1 MTTLTF
7 DDLLVP
13 AERTVTLRGRPY
25 PIRFVS
31 AADMAVVESFLPMP
45 DPPMVEDK
53 TRGSL
58 APKVPNFKD
67 EGYLRACDVV
77 YRRWERARMAIAL
90 RYRTQGRLEWGEDFP
105 EDKEQVARRGAFVIA
120 ASEELGKKFSDAEAL
135 ALRKELAAF
144 TPAALAADALK
155 N

>member
-1 MTTLTF
+1 MPTLTF

-13 AERTVTLRGRPY
+13 AERTVTLRGKPY

-45 DPPMVEDK
+45 DPPMVDDR

-58 APKVPNFKD
+58 APKVPDFKD
-67 EGYLRACDVV
+67 EGYKRACDVM

-90 RYRTQGRLEWGEDFP
+90 RYKTEGSLEWEEDQP
-105 EDKEQVARRGAFVIA
+105 ADPNQTARRGSFVIA
-120 ASEELGKKFSDAEAL
+120 ASEELGRKFSDAEEL
-135 ALRKELAAF
+135 ALRKEVAAF
-144 TPAALAADALK
+144 TFTALVAESAK

>member
-58 APKVPNFKD
+58 APCPINS
-67 EGYLRACDVV
+67 
-77 YRRWERARMAIAL
+77 
-90 RYRTQGRLEWGEDFP
+90 GR
-105 EDKEQVARRGAFVIA
+105 
-120 ASEELGKKFSDAEAL
+120 
-135 ALRKELAAF
+135 
-144 TPAALAADALK
+144 
-155 N
+155 